1 MSAGDRI
8 RLEHGSGGALSRQ
21 LVEEVIYPLFSSDA
35 YAELSDAGAVSPG
48 SDLVVTTDG
57 YVVDPPFFPGGDIG
71 RLAVF
76 GTCND
81 LAVSGARPLCMALAL
96 VIEEG
101 FPMADL
107 CRLLAS
113 AAAAAGEAG
122 VRVVTGDTK
131 VVPRGAG
138 GGVYIT
144 TTAVGRRLSS
154 HPLSPS
160 KIREGDRVLVSGP
173 VGSHGLAILAA
184 RESLPVGA
192 GLRSDAALLF
202 PLAAGLVGLGP
213 SLRFMRDATRG
224 GVAAVLNEAA
234 SPPAPRS
241 AAWGIEVDEDAFPVL
256 PEVRT
261 AAALLGLSP
270 LEVANEG
277 VLVAVVD
284 SGVEAAALGALRAH
298 PLGRL
303 SAAVGTVTSSRPGA
317 VVLRTGIGGR
327 RILDFP
333 RGLLLP
339 RIC

>member
-1 MSAGDRI
+1 
-8 RLEHGSGGALSRQ
+8 
-21 LVEEVIYPLFSSDA
+21 VEELIHPAFRSDA
-35 YAELSDAGAVSPG
+35 YPELSDAGPVAPG
-48 SDLVVTTDG
+48 SDLLVTTDG

-81 LAVSGARPLCMALAL
+81 LAVSGAEPLCLALAL

-101 FPMADL
+101 FPLADL
-107 CRLLAS
+107 RRLLDS
-113 AAAAAGEAG
+113 AAAAAREAG

-138 GGVYIT
+138 GGIYVT
-144 TTAVGRRLSS
+144 TTGIGRRLSS

-160 KIREGDRVLVSGP
+160 AIRVGDRLLVTGP

-192 GLRSDAALLF
+192 DLRSDTALLF

-234 SPPAPRS
+234 SSSLPGA
-241 AAWGIEVDEDAFPVL
+241 AAWGIEVEEEAFPVL

-284 SGVEAAALGALRAH
+284 AGVEAAALELLRAH
-298 PLGRL
+298 PLGRH
-303 SAAVGTVTSSRPGA
+303 SAAVGTVTVSRPGA
-317 VVLRTGIGGR
+317 VVLRTAIGGK